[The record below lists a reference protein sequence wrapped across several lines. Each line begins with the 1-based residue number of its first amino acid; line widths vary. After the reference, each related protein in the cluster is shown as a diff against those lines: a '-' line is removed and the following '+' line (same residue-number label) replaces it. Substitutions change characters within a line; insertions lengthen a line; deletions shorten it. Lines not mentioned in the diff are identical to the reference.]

1 MNKIN
6 SYKELLVWQNAME
19 LVILVYDIVKTF
31 PDTEKFGLVNQMT
44 RAAVSIPA
52 NIAEG
57 WERASRKNYLQFLR
71 ISRGS
76 IMELETLIELS
87 NRLGFVEEGKLRH
100 QLWIKLKQQ
109 ANCFRD

>member
-57 WERASRKNYLQFLR
+57 W
-71 ISRGS
+71 GS
-76 IMELETLIELS
+76 IKEERSSIFENQQRFNHGIRND
-87 NRLGFVEEGKLRH
+87 NRTFK
-100 QLWIKLKQQ
+100 
-109 ANCFRD
+109 